1 MPVTVGGVTHAPRR
15 VRRIVTEPMPAP
27 RSGDLPVTDRAPTC
41 DHGYVP
47 TTAATAPRHPAAPA
61 RRTRARSALAGV
73 LLRRVAGPE
82 PHAVRDRIH
91 GAPGP
96 RWFDPDSPVGR
107 VHADASMFPAGVR
120 ALLLQSLHP
129 RAMAA
134 VSHHSDFRT
143 DPWGRLQRTATFIA
157 TTTFGPAEEAERAC
171 AVVRAVH
178 RHVRGTTADG
188 EPYAADDPD
197 LLRWVHV
204 AEVDSFLVAHQRYG
218 RRPLDRAGCDEYV
231 AQAAVVARKLGATEV
246 PTTVA
251 GLRAAIEAFRPELRA
266 TPDALEAAGLLLHHP
281 PLPAAVRPA
290 YRVLTS
296 AGVSLL
302 PRWARAPLRLP
313 DLPPLEAAVVRP
325 VGRVV
330 TGLIRWTLDAAPPA
344 RPAEPVR
351 LVRP

>member
-1 MPVTVGGVTHAPRR
+1 MTVTVGGRR
-15 VRRIVTEPMPAP
+15 ACHGPVRRIVTQPMPGT
-27 RSGDLPVTDRAPTC
+27 SFGDLAVTSRHPTC
-41 DHGYVP
+41 DHGGMATP
-47 TTAATAPRHPAAPA
+47 TSTAPTALPPGAGRVRRAAA
-61 RRTRARSALAGV
+61 EV

-82 PHAVRDRIH
+82 PHAARDRIH

-96 RWFDPDSPVGR
+96 RWFHPDSPMGR
-107 VHADASMFPAGVR
+107 VHGDASMYPAGVR

-134 VSHHSDFRT
+134 VAHHSDYRT

-157 TTTFGPAEEAERAC
+157 TTTFAPVDDAERAC

-178 RHVRGTTADG
+178 RHVHGTTADG
-188 EPYAADDPD
+188 EPYDASDPH

-231 AQAAVVARKLGATEV
+231 AQAAVVARRLGATDV

-251 GLRAAIEAFRPELRA
+251 GLRDTLEAFRPELRV
-266 TPDALEAAGLLLHHP
+266 TPEALEAAGLLLHRP
-281 PLPAAVRPA
+281 PLPAAVVPA
-290 YRVLTS
+290 YKVLTS

-302 PRWARAPLRLP
+302 PRWARRPLGLP

-325 VGRVV
+325 VGRLV
-330 TGLIRWTLDAAPPA
+330 TAGIRWALDSTPPA
-344 RPAEPVR
+344 RPADPLE